1 MLKHTRA
8 SRYAGADRSNG
19 GGGFGGEQQPRW
31 RRRWPRFKPSRKIM
45 NTATLRELG
54 ELAAAEVATWSPK
67 ELAAAARR
75 AVTLWRCEQPR
86 AAAAIRIM
94 QRLRLLPS
102 PSSPQ
107 VLFQSPP
114 DRGGS
119 DRGSEDRRSGST
131 GDASGSGREL
141 ETRLLAD
148 AGGKGRKETFPRSRG
163 IGRAAIQFPAA
174 PPRNV
179 TAAAPVRRRV
189 VTGGTYNYAVV
200 VEKPLRPH
208 QLQLAQLVE
217 RLVRAANGRL
227 PEGFGSRELSSFIW
241 SLVALGYWQPPL
253 VPLVSAFADYGAAI
267 SAQPHRHCHAAPV
280 TEGATRT
287 RMRDPRVAARLW
299 LSHAHVR
306 LRLVQVLAKARA
318 AAASGQDTAAKLLE
332 LAPATTVDTGFTDEL
347 KEKPQTPKVRAHMR
361 EMIKSRKSKTVK
373 V

>member
-54 ELAAAEVATWSPK
+54 ELAAAEVATWNPK

-189 VTGGTYNYAVV
+189 VTGGAYNYAVV
-200 VEKPLRPH
+200 VEVRGGERGATPSRSPSGPTSSNWLNWWRGWSG
-208 QLQLAQLVE
+208 QLM
-217 RLVRAANGRL
+217 AAARG
-227 PEGFGSRELSSFIW
+227 GFGSRELSSFIW

-253 VPLVSAFADYGAAI
+253 VPLVSAFADYGA
-267 SAQPHRHCHAAPV
+267 
-280 TEGATRT
+280 E
-287 RMRDPRVAARLW
+287 
-299 LSHAHVR
+299 R
-306 LRLVQVLAKARA
+306 LRSQPNPIATAMLLQVLAKARA